1 MWMSDA
7 PLRTASAISELTSL
21 TIGASSAPA
30 MPLSASAVSSSSTTD
45 RSSSMPFITSAMVPA
60 ES

>member
-1 MWMSDA
+1 VDVEA
-7 PLRTASAISELTSL
+7 PLRTASAISEFTSL

-30 MPLSASAVSSSSTTD
+30 RPASASAASSSSTTES
-45 RSSSMPFITSAMVPA
+45 SSSMPFMTSAMLPA

>member
-7 PLRTASAISELTSL
+7 PLRTASAMSEFTSL

-30 MPLSASAVSSSSTTD
+30 RPASASASVVSSTTA
-45 RSSSMPFITSAMVPA
+45 RSSSMPFITSAIVPA

>member
-1 MWMSDA
+1 MWMSEV
-7 PLRTASAISELTSL
+7 PFRTASAISEFTSL

-30 MPLSASAVSSSSTTD
+30 SPVSPSFSSSSTTE
-45 RSSSMPFITSAMVPA
+45 RSSSIPRITSAMVPA

>member
-1 MWMSDA
+1 VDVEA

-21 TIGASSAPA
+21 TIGASSAAERPG
-30 MPLSASAVSSSSTTD
+30 SASASSSSTTD
-45 RSSSMPFITSAMVPA
+45 SSSSMPFITSAIVPA